1 MCKPTCHSIFELIK
15 QGNRMKIPNHPK
27 LKKLTSQAQKTIVRR
42 IVNLP
47 KPILRKI
54 AGKPIV
60 IDGQTLDVSVQV
72 ILKLFGSPP
81 NQLAS
86 VADTRTEMDMQ
97 SSLLAQSNHKDI
109 ITDEFKLEVS
119 DGDSILLRRYR
130 HQNAG
135 QNNQSALVFY
145 HGGGYVGGSLESH
158 DLLCQHLAADGNCT
172 VIAVDYR
179 RAPEHPFPTPVNDG
193 LAAFRY
199 ITNNTDKFGID
210 ANRLAVGGDS
220 AGGNLAAVVAQQTK
234 EETYPPK
241 LQLLWV
247 PWVDMS
253 RERASYGLFA
263 TGFFLERAKMRWFT
277 DHYVDDEADKTNPM
291 ASPIFGEVNDVAP
304 AVILV
309 AGFDPLRDE
318 GIAYADKLK
327 EAGVETELKVYETL
341 PHLFPLFAGDI
352 EDAKV
357 AFDDAARALRGL

>member
-1 MCKPTCHSIFELIK
+1 
-15 QGNRMKIPNHPK
+15 MKIKNHPK
-27 LKKLTSQAQKTIVRR
+27 LKKLAFKAQKIIIKR

-47 KPILRKI
+47 KPILQKI
-54 AGKPIV
+54 AGKPIT
-60 IDGQTLDVSVQV
+60 IDGQTFDLSLQV
-72 ILKLFGSPP
+72 LLKLFGPPP
-81 NQLAS
+81 NQVAS
-86 VADTRTEMDMQ
+86 VAATRAMMNTQ
-97 SSLLAQSNHKDI
+97 SALLAQPDNKDI
-109 ITDEFKLEVS
+109 ITDEFTLDVS
-119 DGDSILLRRYR
+119 GGDNIRLRRYR
-130 HQNAG
+130 HRNAG
-135 QNNQSALVFY
+135 KNNQPALVFY

-158 DLLCQHLAADGNCT
+158 DLVCQQLASDGNCT

-179 RAPEHPFPTPVNDG
+179 RTPEHSFPTPVNDG
-193 LAAFRY
+193 LAAFHY
-199 ITNNTDKFGID
+199 IVNNADKFGVD

-234 EETYPPK
+234 GDTHPPK

-253 RERASYGLFA
+253 RERESYELFA
-263 TGFFLERAKMRWFT
+263 TGFFLERSKMRWFT
-277 DHYVDDEADKTNPM
+277 EYYIDDEADKTNPM
-291 ASPIFGEVNDVAP
+291 ASPIFGEVKGVAP

-341 PHLFPLFAGDI
+341 PHLFPLFAGEI

-357 AFDDAARALRGL
+357 AFDDATRALRGL